1 MRTIKQTTGLALALV
16 LTLSVF
22 GPALAQDAKTPN
34 LAAYAGHYEL
44 APGAELILTYE
55 ANHLF
60 AQLTGQDR
68 FEVFADG
75 PKGIKWMVVDAK
87 ADFQTAPDGHITGL
101 TIHQGGQDVSAKK
114 VD

>member
-1 MRTIKQTTGLALALV
+1 MTMRNIKQAALAAV
-16 LTLSVF
+16 MAVTLSA
-22 GPALAQDAKTPN
+22 PALAQDAKTPN

-44 APGAELILTYE
+44 APGAEIVLTYDR
-55 ANHLF
+55 NHLF

-75 PKGIKWMVVDAK
+75 PHGIKWVVVDAK
-87 ADFQTAPDGHITGL
+87 ADFQTTPDGHITGL
-101 TIHQGGQDVSAKK
+101 TIHQGGQDIPAKK